1 MHVQGGMQCRL
12 HSKGTGSDCSEGHA
26 VSASACSNPCNLCQ
40 EPSGIKA
47 GKPSPWLWSRSTSF
61 KSPDNPF

>member
-1 MHVQGGMQCRL
+1 MHAQGGMQCRP
-12 HSKGTGSDCSEGHA
+12 HSKGNGSDGTEGHA
-26 VSASACSNPCNLCQ
+26 VSASACSNTCGLGQ

-47 GKPSPWLWSRSTSF
+47 VKPSPWLWSRSTSF